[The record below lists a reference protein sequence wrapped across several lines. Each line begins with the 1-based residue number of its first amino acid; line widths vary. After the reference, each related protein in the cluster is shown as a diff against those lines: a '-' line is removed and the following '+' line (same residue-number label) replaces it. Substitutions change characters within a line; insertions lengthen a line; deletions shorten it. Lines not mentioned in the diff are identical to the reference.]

1 MQAFSVFITGGSHI
15 LPISSDEYLKTITQ
29 GCKTKA
35 VIGRLFKG
43 AKRMWLINRLCGL
56 KECEPGR
63 HFSAEC
69 VSLQN
74 RYIQENMQ
82 TF

>member
-15 LPISSDEYLKTITQ
+15 LSISSDVLHEYLETITQ

-35 VIGRLFKG
+35 VIGHLIKG
-43 AKRMWLINRLCGL
+43 AKRMWLINHLCGL

-63 HFSAEC
+63 HFSVEC
-69 VSLQN
+69 VLL
-74 RYIQENMQ
+74 
-82 TF
+82 